1 LHLPLEQFTARSE
14 ATYWLRIS
22 NSAYPTG
29 RNIAMPFGMEKLK
42 WCGYPTVKNFD
53 DTIIRFYR
61 IHEHDGHTDRQT
73 PHDG

>member
-1 LHLPLEQFTARSE
+1 
-14 ATYWLRIS
+14 
-22 NSAYPTG
+22 
-29 RNIAMPFGMEKLK
+29 MPFGMEKLK